1 MATVGARTRYTVRMK
16 SFKRAGAAELK
27 LLNRK
32 REHDVA
38 KVDDLGWPSPYSRG
52 PYLPELHGEVVQAR
66 CTKFIGP
73 RPTLRFGNNSKLTAY
88 AWFTIMPHEPGA
100 DEELFCAY
108 SFPPNRGR
116 PSPSSKISLDYVIAN
131 EGRLGRKERMVWK
144 RFIGSVFKV
153 KLRLVK
159 KGFRDRK
166 LIGEQQYLVVDHIEE
181 LVARGSKSR

>member
-1 MATVGARTRYTVRMK
+1 MM
-16 SFKRAGAAELK
+16 SFKRAGVAELK

-32 REHDVA
+32 HEHDVA
-38 KVDDLGWPSPYSRG
+38 KADDLGWPSPYSRG

-144 RFIGSVFKV
+144 RFVGSVFKV
-153 KLRLVK
+153 KLRLVTEAYD
-159 KGFRDRK
+159 GRK
-166 LIGEQQYLVVDHIEE
+166 LIGEQQYLVVHRIEE
-181 LVARGSKSR
+181 LVFRHQDTR